1 MSSTETMTCT
11 STLSI
16 PLIEK
21 ESCCDS
27 EDSWANRLNKIDVSL
42 SRPLFRLGL
51 PKWAEFLF
59 SIPSNFCGT
68 TAGLAIGPLWIALM
82 AISQQQ
88 QEDHDNKSDEIRIL
102 LLQIITFSATAFYV
116 TAWGCFKVTP
126 CWYTSYGLART
137 IFWNPKLMILAYPCV
152 VGILACTVPGQEGN
166 DFYFDTEAKVIFSLA
181 AYPLTLFPFVVLP
194 LLYLK
199 KNTQR
204 SRPAPMDLAKRNES
218 ENWIQHKKIQAVTY
232 LLARSCGDKC
242 FPSADVA
249 MAVLLAIPLWEIGG
263 SCKGLAVAIVLLSGL
278 ERMYILAHYLSDV
291 LAGGLITLGVHGAAI
306 ALGYE
311 IYQTEWWHP
320 LFAMGA
326 CVALLGGFKSIEF

>member
-1 MSSTETMTCT
+1 
-11 STLSI
+11 
-16 PLIEK
+16 
-21 ESCCDS
+21 
-27 EDSWANRLNKIDVSL
+27 
-42 SRPLFRLGL
+42 
-51 PKWAEFLF
+51 
-59 SIPSNFCGT
+59 
-68 TAGLAIGPLWIALM
+68 M

-116 TAWGCFKVTP
+116 TAWGCFQVTP

-218 ENWIQHKKIQAVTY
+218 ENWIQHKKFQAVTY

-278 ERMYILAHYLSDV
+278 ERMYVLAHYLSDV
-291 LAGGLITLGVHGAAI
+291 LAGGLITLGLHGRPSPSGMKYTKRNGGTPSLRWEHA
-306 ALGYE
+306 
-311 IYQTEWWHP
+311 WP
-320 LFAMGA
+320 FS
-326 CVALLGGFKSIEF
+326 GGFKSIEF